1 MLRGYT
7 YVFNALISR
16 IVLSHIKRIWETI
29 AMVCIV
35 RVYEEPDLT
44 SPVLIEGLP
53 GIGFVANIAALH
65 LIQELKAKRF
75 AEIRSSSFQDF
86 AITAEDGNAR
96 FPVNELYYYRGG
108 KGESDLLILYGNTQA
123 LTTVGQYELCGCVLD
138 LAKKLGCRYILTL
151 GGLRKGDKVDT
162 PPRIYCA
169 ASDHEALKDAINLG
183 AEIIEGQ
190 IFGVAGLLIGLGKLR
205 GMKGCCL
212 LAETP
217 GYYPDASAA
226 REVLKAICKMLRLD
240 VDLTRL
246 NLAVETTRRI
256 LESFSFKTQSKETRR
271 KAEQEFHWHI

>member
-1 MLRGYT
+1 
-7 YVFNALISR
+7 
-16 IVLSHIKRIWETI
+16 
-29 AMVCIV
+29 MVCVV
-35 RVYEEPDLT
+35 RVYEKPDLN

-65 LIQELKAKRF
+65 LIQELKAKRL

-86 AITAEDGNAR
+86 AITAESGGAR
-96 FPVNELYYYRGG
+96 FPVNELYYYERDN
-108 KGESDLLILYGNTQA
+108 GERDLMILYGNTQA

-138 LAKKLGCRYILTL
+138 FVSKLGCSYIITL
-151 GGLRKGDKVDT
+151 GGLRKGDKVNT

-169 ASDHEALKDAINLG
+169 ASDREALKDATDLG

-205 GMKGCCL
+205 GMRGYCL

-226 REVLKAICKMLRLD
+226 REVLRAVCKMLRLNI
-240 VDLTRL
+240 DLTRL
-246 NLAVETTRRI
+246 NLAVEKTRKI
-256 LESFSFKTQSKETRR
+256 LESFSLGLQQKEIRR
-271 KAEQEFHWHI
+271 KTEQPFRWHI